1 MSERYDFA
9 SIEPKWQQ
17 IWREQELFQSP
28 DSADQEKFYYLDMFP
43 YSSGDMHMGHM
54 RNYIIGDVIVRHM
67 RMRGYNVMH
76 PMGWDAFGLPTE
88 NAAIKHQIHPA
99 QWTED
104 CVGRLKDQ
112 FNRQGISYDWSREVN
127 ASAPDYYKWTQWLFL
142 QLYHNGL
149 AYRGEAVVNWCPS
162 CQTVLANEEL
172 EGDLCERCGTPV
184 ERRQVSGQWYFAI
197 TKYAQRLLDDLEL
210 LENWPERVRVMQENW
225 IGRSEGVQFKL
236 PLDGR
241 DGSTELT
248 AGEIEVFTTRIDTI
262 YGITFMALPPEHP
275 LVNELMEGTA
285 YEEPVKAF
293 VRGALAEGEIARS
306 SEEVEKRGIFTGAY
320 CTHPLTGEK
329 IPIWVTNYVLM
340 EYGTGAIMAVPAHD
354 QRDLEFARKYDIP
367 VRVVIQPPGEDLDAT
382 TMTEAYVEP
391 GVQVNCDQF
400 SGMDSEAAQEAIA
413 DHLEEQG
420 VGQRAI
426 NWRLRDWLLSRQ
438 RYWGCPIP
446 IIYCERC
453 GEVPV
458 PEADL
463 PVLLPTDAEFKPTG
477 ESPLADVPAFVNT
490 TCPQCGGAAR
500 RETDTMTTF
509 VDSSWYFL
517 RYTSPDADDVPFQR
531 DAVDYWLPVD
541 KYVGGIE
548 HAVRHLLYARFI
560 TKVLYDL
567 GHIGFSEPFA
577 ELFTQGMIYKDGAK
591 MSKSKPNTVTPNEIN
606 ARYGADTGRM
616 FILFVGP
623 PDQDAEWSDRGVE
636 GAHRFLKRVWRLVTE
651 NTDKFDADWAES
663 LDAEFDEDQRA
674 IRRKV
679 HQTIQSVT
687 TDIEEMG
694 LNTTVSA
701 LMELS
706 NELLPFARQTESED
720 QASCVVLSEG
730 LQNLLLLLSP
740 LAPHIA
746 DELWERLGL
755 PDTTYQQPW
764 PQADEQVAAA
774 EQITI
779 AVQVNGKL
787 RGTIEVPAGTDMERI
802 QELAL
807 QADSVQRHVE
817 GKEIKRIIP
826 VPNKLVNIVV
836 G

>member
-1 MSERYDFA
+1 VSERYDFA

-17 IWREQELFQSP
+17 IWREQKLFQST
-28 DSADQEKFYYLDMFP
+28 DSADQEKFYYLDMYP
-43 YSSGDMHMGHM
+43 YPSGELHMGHV
-54 RNYIIGDVIVRHM
+54 RNYIIGDVIARYLH
-67 RMRGYNVMH
+67 MRGYNVMH
-76 PMGWDAFGLPTE
+76 PMGWDAFGLPAE
-88 NAAIKHQIHPA
+88 NAAIERGIHPA
-99 QWTED
+99 EWTED
-104 CVGRLKDQ
+104 CIRRMKEQ
-112 FNRQGISYDWSREVN
+112 FDALGISYDWSREIN

-149 AYRGEAVVNWCPS
+149 AYRGEAIVNWCPS

-172 EGDLCERCGTPV
+172 EGNVCERCGTPV
-184 ERRQVSGQWYFAI
+184 ERRQVPGQWYFAI
-197 TKYAQRLLDDLEL
+197 TKYAQRLLDDLKL
-210 LENWPERVRVMQENW
+210 LDNWPERVRVMQENW

-236 PLDGR
+236 PLDGHP
-241 DGSTELT
+241 
-248 AGEIEVFTTRIDTI
+248 GEIEVFTTRIDTI
-262 YGITFMALPPEHP
+262 YGITFMALAPEHP
-275 LVNELMEGTA
+275 LVNELTEGTT

-293 VRGALAEGEIARS
+293 VRGALAEGEIARG
-306 SEEVEKRGIFTGAY
+306 SEEVEKRGIFSGAY

-367 VRVVIQPPGEDLDAT
+367 VRVVIQPPGEQLDAT
-382 TMTEAYVEP
+382 TMTQAWEEP
-391 GVQVNCDQF
+391 GIQVNCDQF
-400 SGMDSEAAQEAIA
+400 SGMPSEAAKQAIA
-413 DHLEEQG
+413 DYLEAQG
-420 VGQRAI
+420 IGQRTI

-446 IIYCERC
+446 IIYCEAC

-458 PEADL
+458 PEEDL

-490 TCPQCGGAAR
+490 TCPRCGRPAQ

-517 RYTSPDADDVPFQR
+517 RYTSPDADDVPFHR

-591 MSKSKPNTVTPNEIN
+591 MSKSKGNVVTPNQIN
-606 ARYGADTGRM
+606 ARYGADTGRL

-623 PDQDAEWSDRGVE
+623 PDQDAEWSDQGVE
-636 GAHRFLKRVWRLVTE
+636 GAHRFLNRVWRLVTE
-651 NTDKFDADWAES
+651 NTDKFVADWAES
-663 LDAEFDEDQRA
+663 IGTDFDEDQRA

-701 LMELS
+701 LMELT
-706 NELLPFARQTESED
+706 NELLPFAQQIGPGD
-720 QASCVVLSEG
+720 HASCTVLSEA

-740 LAPHIA
+740 MAPHIA
-746 DELWERLGL
+746 DELWQRLGL

-787 RGTIEVPAGTDMERI
+787 RGTIDVPAGTDMERV

-807 QADSVQRHVE
+807 QANSVRRHIE

-826 VPNKLVNIVV
+826 VPNKLINIVV
-836 G
+836 A

>member
-17 IWREQELFQSP
+17 IWREQGLFQST
-28 DSADQEKFYYLDMFP
+28 DSADQEKFYYLDMYP
-43 YSSGDMHMGHM
+43 YPSGELHMGHV
-54 RNYIIGDVIVRHM
+54 RNYIIGDVIARYMHM
-67 RMRGYNVMH
+67 RDYNVMH
-76 PMGWDAFGLPTE
+76 PMGWDAFGLPAE
-88 NAAIKHQIHPA
+88 NAAIERGIHPA
-99 QWTED
+99 QWTEQ
-104 CVGRLKDQ
+104 CISQMKEQ
-112 FNRQGISYDWSREVN
+112 FDALGISYDWSREVN

-142 QLYHNGL
+142 QLYHNDL
-149 AYRGEAVVNWCPS
+149 AYRGEAPVNWCPS

-172 EGDLCERCGTPV
+172 EGDLCERCGAPV

-197 TKYAQRLLDDLEL
+197 TKYAQKLLDDIEL

-236 PLDGR
+236 PLDDHTG
-241 DGSTELT
+241 G
-248 AGEIEVFTTRIDTI
+248 IEVFTTRIDTI
-262 YGITFMALPPEHP
+262 YGITFMALAPEHP
-275 LVNELMEGTA
+275 LVNELMAGTA
-285 YEEPVKAF
+285 YEEPVTAF
-293 VRGALAEGEIARS
+293 VREALAEGEIARS
-306 SEEVEKRGIFTGAY
+306 AEEVEKRGIFIGAY

-367 VRVVIQPPGEDLDAT
+367 VRVVIQPPGEQLDAT
-382 TMTEAYVEP
+382 TMTQAWEEP

-400 SGMDSEAAQEAIA
+400 SGMDSEEAQEAIA

-420 VGQRAI
+420 IGQRAI

-446 IIYCERC
+446 IIYCDSC

-490 TCPQCGGAAR
+490 TCPQCGGAAQ

-517 RYTSPDADDVPFQR
+517 RYTSPDANDVPFR
-531 DAVDYWLPVD
+531 REAVDYWLPVD

-567 GHIGFSEPFA
+567 GHIGFSEPFS

-591 MSKSKPNTVTPNEIN
+591 MSKSKGNVVTPNEIN
-606 ARYGADTGRM
+606 ARYGADTGRL

-623 PDQDAEWSDRGVE
+623 PDQDAEWSDQGVE
-636 GAHRFLKRVWRLVTE
+636 GAHRFLNRAWRLVAE
-651 NTDKFDADWAES
+651 NTDKFDSGWAQHI
-663 LDAEFDEDQRA
+663 DTDFDENQRA

-706 NELLPFARQTESED
+706 NELLPFARQIEPGD
-720 QASCVVLSEG
+720 RASCTVLSEG

-746 DELWERLGL
+746 DELWQRLGL

-764 PQADEQVAAA
+764 PQADEQVATA

-787 RGTIEVPAGTDMERI
+787 RGTIEVPAGTDMERV

-817 GKEIKRIIP
+817 GKQIKRIIP
-826 VPNKLVNIVV
+826 VPNKLINIVV
-836 G
+836 A

>member
-1 MSERYDFA
+1 VSERYNFA

-17 IWREQELFQSP
+17 IWREQELFQST
-28 DSADQEKFYYLDMFP
+28 DSADQEKFYYLDMYP
-43 YSSGDMHMGHM
+43 YPSGELHMGHV
-54 RNYIIGDVIVRHM
+54 RNYIIGDVIARYMH
-67 RMRGYNVMH
+67 MRGYNVMH
-76 PMGWDAFGLPTE
+76 PMGWDAFGLPAE
-88 NAAIKHQIHPA
+88 NAAIERGIHPA
-99 QWTED
+99 EWTED
-104 CVGRLKDQ
+104 CISRMKEQ
-112 FNRQGISYDWSREVN
+112 FDALGISYDWSREVN

-149 AYRGEAVVNWCPS
+149 AYRGEAPVNWCPS

-197 TKYAQRLLDDLEL
+197 TQYAQKLLDDIEM

-236 PLDGR
+236 PLDGH
-241 DGSTELT
+241 T
-248 AGEIEVFTTRIDTI
+248 GEIEVFTTRIDTI
-262 YGITFMALPPEHP
+262 YGITFMALAPEHP
-275 LVNELMEGTA
+275 LVNELVDGTA

-293 VRGALAEGEIARS
+293 VREALAEGEIVRG
-306 SEEVEKRGIFTGAY
+306 SEEVEKRGIFSGAY

-367 VRVVIQPPGEDLDAT
+367 VRVVIQPPGEQLDAT
-382 TMTEAYVEP
+382 IMTEAWEEP

-400 SGMDSEAAQEAIA
+400 SGMDSEQAQEAIA
-413 DHLEEQG
+413 DYLEEQG
-420 VGQRAI
+420 IGQRTV

-446 IIYCERC
+446 IIYCEKC

-458 PEADL
+458 PEEDL

-477 ESPLADVPAFVNT
+477 ESPLANVPTFVNT
-490 TCPQCGGAAR
+490 TCPQCGGPAQ

-517 RYTSPDADDVPFQR
+517 RYTSPDTEDVPFQR

-567 GHIGFSEPFA
+567 GHIGFSEPFS

-591 MSKSKPNTVTPNEIN
+591 MSKSKGNVVTPNEIN
-606 ARYGADTGRM
+606 SRYGADTGRV

-623 PDQDAEWSDRGVE
+623 PDQDAEWSDQGVE
-636 GAHRFLKRVWRLVTE
+636 GAHRFLKRTWRLVSE
-651 NTDKFDADWAES
+651 NTDKFNIGWPAN

-706 NELLPFARQTESED
+706 NELLPFARQIQPGD
-720 QASCVVLSEG
+720 HASCAVLSEG

-746 DELWERLGL
+746 DELWQRLGL
-755 PDTTYQQPW
+755 PATTYQQPW
-764 PQADEQVAAA
+764 PQADEQVATA

-787 RGTIEVPAGTDMERI
+787 RGTIEVPAGTDMEQI

-807 QADSVQRHVE
+807 QADSVQKHIQ
-817 GKEIKRIIP
+817 GKQIKRIIP
-826 VPNKLVNIVV
+826 VPNKLINIVV
-836 G
+836 A

>member
-1 MSERYDFA
+1 VPDRYDFS

-17 IWREQELFQSP
+17 IWRARELFRTTEST
-28 DSADQEKFYYLDMFP
+28 DREKFYYLDMYP
-43 YSSGDMHMGHM
+43 YPSGELHMGHV
-54 RNYIIGDVIVRHM
+54 RNYIIGDVVARYMH
-67 RMRGYNVMH
+67 MRGYNVMH
-76 PMGWDAFGLPTE
+76 PMGWDAFGLPAE
-88 NAAIKHQIHPA
+88 NAAIERQIHPA

-104 CVGRLKDQ
+104 CVGRMKDQ
-112 FNRQGISYDWSREVN
+112 FDRLGISYDWSREVN

-149 AYRGEAVVNWCPS
+149 AYRGEAAVNWCPS

-184 ERRQVSGQWYFAI
+184 ERRQVAEQWYFAI
-197 TKYAQRLLDDLEL
+197 TKYAQRLLDDIEMLDD
-210 LENWPERVRVMQENW
+210 WPERVRVMQENW

-236 PLDGR
+236 PVDGR
-241 DGSTELT
+241 SDP
-248 AGEIEVFTTRIDTI
+248 IEVFTTRIDTI
-262 YGITFMALPPEHP
+262 YGITFMALAPEHP
-275 LVNELMEGTA
+275 LVNELTAGTE
-285 YEEPVKAF
+285 YEEPVQAF
-293 VRGALAEGEIARS
+293 VREALAEGELARG

-367 VRVVIQPPGEDLDAT
+367 VKVVIQPPGEELDAT
-382 TMTEAYVEP
+382 TMTEAWVEA

-400 SGMDSEAAQEAIA
+400 SGMDSAAAQEAIA
-413 DHLEEQG
+413 DYLEEQG
-420 VGQRAI
+420 IGRRAV

-446 IIYCERC
+446 IIYCEAC

-458 PEADL
+458 PEQDL
-463 PVLLPTDAEFKPTG
+463 PVLLPTDAEFEPTG
-477 ESPLADVPAFVNT
+477 ESPLAQVDEFINT
-490 TCPQCGGAAR
+490 TCPRCGGPAQ

-517 RYTSPDADDVPFQR
+517 RYTSADAPDVPFR
-531 DAVDYWLPVD
+531 REAVDYWLPVD

-560 TKVLYDL
+560 TKVLHDL

-591 MSKSKPNTVTPNEIN
+591 MSKSKGNVVTPDEIN
-606 ARYGADTGRM
+606 ARYGADTGRV

-636 GAHRFLKRVWRLVTE
+636 GAHRFLNRVWRLVAG
-651 NTDKFDADWAES
+651 NRDKFDPNWAEH
-663 LDAEFDEDQRA
+663 LDTELDEAQRA

-679 HQTIQSVT
+679 HQTIQSVSG
-687 TDIEEMG
+687 DIEEMG

-701 LMELS
+701 LMELV
-706 NELLPFARQTESED
+706 NELLPFAEQTSAGE
-720 QASCVVLSEG
+720 AVSCAVLSEG

-746 DELWERLGL
+746 DELWERLAL
-755 PDTTYQQPW
+755 PGTTYEQPW
-764 PQADEQVAAA
+764 PAADEQIAAE

-787 RGTIEVPAGTDMERI
+787 RGTIQVPAGTDMERC
-802 QELAL
+802 QELAV
-807 QADSVQRHVE
+807 QVESVQRHIA
-817 GKEIKRIIP
+817 GKEIKRVIP
-826 VPNKLVNIVV
+826 VPNKLINIVV